1 MKKSTRRLSID
12 DARISKS
19 KDDETSEGT
28 LVKSRSF
35 ESLET
40 LSHIKTI
47 ESKCHYKL
55 STEHISF
62 LME

>member
-1 MKKSTRRLSID
+1 MKKSTRRLSI

>member
-1 MKKSTRRLSID
+1 MKKSTRRLSIN
-12 DARISKS
+12 ARISKS

-40 LSHIKTI
+40 LSHIKTV